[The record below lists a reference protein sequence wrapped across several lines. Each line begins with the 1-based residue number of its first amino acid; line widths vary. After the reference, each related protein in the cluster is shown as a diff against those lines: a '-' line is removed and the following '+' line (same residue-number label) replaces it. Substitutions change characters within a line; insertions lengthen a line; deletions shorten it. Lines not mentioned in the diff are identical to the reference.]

1 LDFLFKFTFYK
12 KFFVF
17 LDTMT
22 NYLLPDY
29 EKQCLTEYL
38 SAGEDRLIF
47 ANTGD
52 QQLNVLTSLIVSIF
66 SINIMILLFAIFLF
80 RKIHHL
86 IIVLLISKCF

>member
-1 LDFLFKFTFYK
+1 
-12 KFFVF
+12 
-17 LDTMT
+17 MT

-52 QQLNVLTSLIVSIF
+52 QQLNVLTSTIVKLKKLIKLKMYIEKHSF
-66 SINIMILLFAIFLF
+66 
-80 RKIHHL
+80 
-86 IIVLLISKCF
+86 